1 MRTVGIE
8 TEFPFYYNRMMPE
21 LCALIEEM
29 SQATGHPFINFFDRY
44 GIPKN
49 HWCLKSEGSRIEI
62 TSPPVEDARKLLP
75 AYKLVKPVLSKQT
88 EVNNH
93 RTGIHVHVF
102 VRDFTSA
109 KLCQLIGEMARFEDF
124 LFHIQPKHRRD
135 CGWCRPLKRIF
146 SGELQRSQQI
156 GRVPVSRRVKGLDFW
171 KRVDSRDFEKLTR
184 GMRGGSFCS
193 KGIAMNVYPYFEA
206 YGTAEFRIANWTYEA
221 EDIVNWA
228 RLCHC
233 FVEAIANRKS
243 SLPGSRRL
251 SAFLKNIKAPDDVA
265 DWAKK
270 KTREN
275 KEGQRVALSLR
286 R

>member
-1 MRTVGIE
+1 
-8 TEFPFYYNRMMPE
+8 
-21 LCALIEEM
+21 
-29 SQATGHPFINFFDRY
+29 
-44 GIPKN
+44 
-49 HWCLKSEGSRIEI
+49 
-62 TSPPVEDARKLLP
+62 
-75 AYKLVKPVLSKQT
+75 
-88 EVNNH
+88 
-93 RTGIHVHVF
+93 
-102 VRDFTSA
+102 
-109 KLCQLIGEMARFEDF
+109 
-124 LFHIQPKHRRD
+124 
-135 CGWCRPLKRIF
+135 
-146 SGELQRSQQI
+146 
-156 GRVPVSRRVKGLDFW
+156 
-171 KRVDSRDFEKLTR
+171 
-184 GMRGGSFCS
+184 
-193 KGIAMNVYPYFEA
+193 MNVYPYFEA